1 MPESLDLANLS
12 AEQLEVWREVEHL
25 WELSLQRDVR
35 QIRESLHP
43 EYVGWD
49 TNAPQP
55 HNRDAAVHSVTAY
68 APLLI
73 SRTLYPL
80 SVRVYE
86 GSVGVAHYR
95 YKATVRGA
103 NADEVHVTGKWTEVY
118 VKRGSRW
125 LMVAVSGRPSAEPAV
140 PGGESVQLKRYAS

>member
-1 MPESLDLANLS
+1 MADSLDLASLS
-12 AEQLEVWREVEHL
+12 AEQLAVWRQVEHL

-43 EYVGWD
+43 EYMGWD

-55 HNRDAAVHSVTAY
+55 HDRDAAVHSVTAD
-68 APLLI
+68 APRLI
-73 SRTLYPL
+73 SHTLYPL

-95 YKATVRGA
+95 YEATVRAA
-103 NADEVHVTGKWTEVY
+103 NADQIHVTGKWTEVY

-140 PGGESVQLKRYAS
+140 SGGEAP

>member
-1 MPESLDLANLS
+1 MFARFVNRSTPSTWAGTP
-12 AEQLEVWREVEHL
+12 A
-25 WELSLQRDVR
+25 
-35 QIRESLHP
+35 LHR
-43 EYVGWD
+43 
-49 TNAPQP
+49 P
-55 HNRDAAVHSVTAY
+55 HDRDAAVHAVTAD

-95 YKATVRGA
+95 YKATVRPA
-103 NADEVHVTGKWTEVY
+103 NADQIHVTGTWTEVY
-118 VKRGSRW
+118 VKRGSQW

-140 PGGESVQLKRYAS
+140 SGGEAA